1 MQGKIKSTVA
11 TLLMAAGLS
20 GIGGSTAGAQDPS
33 LNSELLPAGAGVFG
47 VFDPSLAADASGDV
61 HISYSVIDPSV
72 LQPGQNERIVQTYIA
87 RSANQGIT
95 WDVLA
100 GPVNRADEVILPDS
114 TPGTWQNEVSA
125 LVYDPGAPAA
135 ERWKMVWHHY
145 LRHNGRREFQN
156 GWIGYKTAPTPA
168 LLASAHEV
176 KLFAGDGYNPQND
189 TKNGETMSPLGHPP
203 KIRLDL
209 AFPPLRGC
217 FGFTEPGLTVTQD
230 AVFLAMVC
238 GRLEGSNEIF
248 LLRCAH
254 PCDAARRDSWTYAGT
269 PAFPYLL
276 TEAEAAA
283 FGEFDGFSAPE
294 LHSFAGTD
302 LLIAS
307 PTSAVQGSDA
317 YKGCLVFEFYDIDI
331 GRLRRHPNGVPIA
344 DAFISGRAGSFNGVC
359 TVHAR
364 AYGGRYL
371 YGEVRFPS
379 PDNAYYSIFRSEQTF
394 Y

>member
-1 MQGKIKSTVA
+1 MKATITRIATV
-11 TLLMAAGLS
+11 LMAVGSVA
-20 GIGGSTAGAQDPS
+20 IGGGVPAAAQDLS
-33 LNSELLPAGAGVFG
+33 LNSELVPPGAGMFG
-47 VFDPSLAADASGDV
+47 VFDPSLAADASGNV

-72 LQPGQNERIVQTYIA
+72 MQPGQNERIVQIYIA

-95 WDVLA
+95 WDVLG
-100 GPVNRADEVILPDS
+100 GPVSEAEEVILPDS

-125 LVYDPGAPAA
+125 LVYDPSAPAA

-209 AFPPLRGC
+209 EFPPLRDC
-217 FGFTEPGLTVTQD
+217 FGFTEPGLTVTRD

-238 GRLEGSNEIF
+238 AQQEASNKIF

-254 PCDAARRDSWTYAGT
+254 PCDATRRESWTYAGT
-269 PAFPYLL
+269 AAFPYLL

-283 FGEFDGFSAPE
+283 FGDFDGFSAPE
-294 LHSFAGTD
+294 LYSFAGTD
-302 LLIAS
+302 FLIAS
-307 PTSAVQGSDA
+307 PTSAALGSNA
-317 YKGCLVFEFYDIDI
+317 YKGCLVFKFYDIDI
-331 GRLRRHPNGVPIA
+331 GKLWRHPNGVPVV
-344 DAFISGRAGSFNGVC
+344 DAFISGTPGSFSGVC

-364 AYGGRYL
+364 AYSGRYL

-379 PDNAYYSIFRSEQTF
+379 PGDAYYSIFRSEQTF